1 MSRLWELLWVAM
13 IPQKVTYHGCS
24 AGGETKLCPA
34 AHIIYSNIYQAPVLP
49 ASKRHCLRRL
59 GFRHSLHTYS
69 ETGSGKKQI
78 PIFISSDP
86 LSSEE
91 KNRPPFQAFKH
102 LLIPATS
109 KLGADS
115 ARHLAGPGGT
125 NVIAGTQTVQ
135 RKEKVTRSKDTT
147 KVLWLGRSSTYRQRN
162 QERQPKGNDT

>member
-1 MSRLWELLWVAM
+1 MAEKKTLKVSRLWELLWVAM

-24 AGGETKLCPA
+24 TGEETKFCQA

-49 ASKRHCLRRL
+49 ASKKHCLWKL

-69 ETGSGKKQI
+69 EAGSGKKQI

-91 KNRPPFQAFKH
+91 KKRPPFQACKH

-109 KLGADS
+109 KLSADS
-115 ARHLAGPGGT
+115 ARHLAGPGGADM
-125 NVIAGTQTVQ
+125 IPATQTI
-135 RKEKVTRSKDTT
+135 
-147 KVLWLGRSSTYRQRN
+147 
-162 QERQPKGNDT
+162 